1 MSSSLFEHV
10 HNVNSTI
17 QEPPNKQPSNCYLCA
32 MILLK
37 WRLTCT
43 WKVLMLVVWVVI
55 WEYSHSH
62 LTDLQILRAQI
73 LMLALRIH
81 CKVQK
86 IRTIQKVYHKYCI
99 PIISC
104 YHIFTQCIDLF
115 LAFILTGLILDDEVR
130 APIPQ
135 KQETL
140 IEAGYEGYQM
150 NNRQNYRK
158 ARIRTVFDG
167 FRNFGNEASSKYSS
181 ICDKTTGSYQQARY
195 SDSFQYFYETQV
207 PRQSRNL

>member
-1 MSSSLFEHV
+1 
-10 HNVNSTI
+10 
-17 QEPPNKQPSNCYLCA
+17 
-32 MILLK
+32 
-37 WRLTCT
+37 
-43 WKVLMLVVWVVI
+43 ML
-55 WEYSHSH
+55 SH
-62 LTDLQILRAQI
+62 
-73 LMLALRIH
+73 
-81 CKVQK
+81 
-86 IRTIQKVYHKYCI
+86 
-99 PIISC
+99 
-104 YHIFTQCIDLF
+104 FTQCIDLF

-181 ICDKTTGSYQQARY
+181 ICNKTTGSYRSGEIFSY
-195 SDSFQYFYETQV
+195 ILVFQ
-207 PRQSRNL
+207 